1 MDRKKLIGNLLLLIS
16 AAVWGGGYLANAAAI
31 KHIGVFTYETLRMA
45 MGGIMLLP
53 FVLLSRSKE
62 KKLPSPSKQNNRA
75 LILGG
80 IACGVALVFASALQ
94 GFGLLYTTPGKGS
107 FIASL
112 YIVIV
117 PLLSSVIKRKLPNF
131 LVWIGVIVAIVG
143 FGFLSLGAGFGRI
156 NPGDMLMLA
165 CATVYSFQILLLSS
179 IPRNIKTVTL
189 ACIEFFAAS
198 FTALILALIFD
209 DISLVTIGQALLP
222 LLYAGIISG
231 GIGFTLQAIALTMTD
246 ADVGSLIMS
255 LESVFALLFAWI
267 LNAEVLL
274 PREYLGCALVF
285 AAVLISQ
292 FPTEKFKRKIKGV
305 DQ

>member
-1 MDRKKLIGNLLLLIS
+1 MIS

-45 MGGIMLLP
+45 MGGLMLLP
-53 FVLLSRSKE
+53 LALISMSKE
-62 KKLPSPSKQNNRA
+62 KKLTPVTNKPNLT
-75 LILGG
+75 LIIGG
-80 IACGVALVFASALQ
+80 ISCGVALVFASALQ

-117 PLLSSVIKRKLPNF
+117 PLMTAVIRRKLPDF
-131 LVWIGVIVAIVG
+131 LVWIGVIVAVVG
-143 FGFLSLGAGFGRI
+143 FGFLSLGSGFEGI
-156 NPGDMLMLA
+156 NPGDILMLG
-165 CATVYSFQILLLSS
+165 CATVYSCQIFLLSTLS
-179 IPRNIKTVTL
+179 CKVNTVAL

-198 FTALILALIFD
+198 GTALVLALIFD

-231 GIGFTLQAIALTMTD
+231 GIGFTLQAVALKMTD
-246 ADVGSLIMS
+246 PSIGSLIMS

-267 LNAEVLL
+267 ITNETLL

-285 AAVLISQ
+285 AAVIISQ
-292 FPTEKFKRKIKGV
+292 FPTDKLRILRKP
-305 DQ
+305 